1 LVIFK
6 RSSLLSLILLISIG
20 FVGASTYQLWQ
31 AGPWELPT
39 TVKAKESAP
48 VPAADEDSPQFQVA
62 NTRNIIEKNL
72 FDPER
77 GANRTKEAEASAAAT
92 QRIRSLVLLGT
103 AILGNSRYAIIQEP
117 SNSARGPAPTKAQP
131 GTSNQMRLKL
141 GDALEGFKLSEIRDK
156 SVIFAKG
163 ASRVEVAIDFFR
175 PGEVPPPSQT
185 PVLPRPG
192 VVPRIPPRA
201 AQGGATPPSP
211 AQEDN
216 PGGARRALRGE
227 RLLQPPQ
234 QPAGQPPQRVAP
246 QGEKAPA
253 E

>member
-1 LVIFK
+1 VV
-6 RSSLLSLILLISIG
+6 
-20 FVGASTYQLWQ
+20 VGASTYQLWQ
-31 AGPWELPT
+31 AGPWDLPSPA
-39 TVKAKESAP
+39 KAKDGAP
-48 VPAADEDSPQFQVA
+48 APAANEEPPPFQMA
-62 NTRNIIEKNL
+62 NTRNIVEKNL

-77 GANRTKEAEASAAAT
+77 GANRTKEAEASAAAM

-117 SNSARGPAPTKAQP
+117 STSARGPTKAPP
-131 GTSNQMRLKL
+131 GNSTQMRLKL
-141 GDALEGFKLSEIRDK
+141 GDALEGFNLSEIRDK
-156 SVIFAKG
+156 SVIFTKG

-175 PGEVPPPSQT
+175 PGEEPPPGRA
-185 PVLPRPG
+185 PIPLRPG
-192 VVPRIPPRA
+192 VGPRIPPRA

-216 PGGARRALRGE
+216 PGGARRVLRGE

-234 QPAGQPPQRVAP
+234 QPAGRPPQRVAP
-246 QGEKAPA
+246 PNGENAPA